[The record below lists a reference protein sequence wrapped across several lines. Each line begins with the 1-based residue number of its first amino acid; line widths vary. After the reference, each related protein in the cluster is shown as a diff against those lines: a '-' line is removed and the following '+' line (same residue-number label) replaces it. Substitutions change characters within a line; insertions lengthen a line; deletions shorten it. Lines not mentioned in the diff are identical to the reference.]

1 MKIMYLARINYL
13 FLLLLVMVG
22 LTMHPSTAEAA
33 KTRIK
38 MVVTAAIVSD
48 KGMSVYDEMA
58 VYISGKTGWD
68 VEIVSGLSYEEAD
81 TMLDKGIIQ
90 VGYVCGLPYT
100 HKFSEGKYELLAMPV
115 MSLKKGHFPDAKGY
129 EDVPGKYY
137 SYTIVRKDS
146 PYKSWKD
153 LKGKTYSFNEIN
165 SNSGYNMP
173 RYKLVQL
180 GARSWQEYF
189 SRVVVSGAHE
199 ESIRLVAR
207 GIVDASSVD
216 SLVLD
221 YDRHIGDADALNVRI
236 IEHLHKGGAGIPP
249 VVLSKKA
256 PSHVKSVLQK
266 VLFNMHK
273 DTKGRQILNKAL
285 THRFIKP
292 NDANYD
298 DIRKME
304 QAARKAGFR
313 DFVE

>member
-1 MKIMYLARINYL
+1 MMHLPRINYL
-13 FLLLLVMVG
+13 ASLILVILG
-22 LTMHPSTAEAA
+22 LMIQPLVADAA

-58 VYISGKTGWD
+58 AYISRKTGWE
-68 VEIVSGLSYEEAD
+68 VEVISGLSYDEAD
-81 TMLDKGIIQ
+81 EMLDKGIIQ

-115 MSLKKGHFPDAKGY
+115 MAMKKGRFPDAKGY
-129 EDVPGKYY
+129 EDIPGKYY
-137 SYTIVRKDS
+137 SYTIVRKDA
-146 PYKSWKD
+146 PYNSWQD
-153 LKGKTYSFNEIN
+153 LKGKTYAFNEIN

-189 SRVVVSGAHE
+189 SKVVVSGTHE

-221 YDRHIGDADALNVRI
+221 YDRHIGDVDALNVRI
-236 IEHLHKGGAGIPP
+236 IEHLHAGGAGIPP

-256 PSHVKSVLQK
+256 SPSLKSAIQK
-266 VLFNMHK
+266 ILLNMHK
-273 DTKGRQILNKAL
+273 DPKGKQILNKAL
-285 THRFIKP
+285 TLRFIKP
-292 NDANYD
+292 KDSNYD

-313 DFVE
+313 DFEE